1 MYILY
6 VPDFHIADC
15 IELLAKNSR
24 CYATHRK
31 TDHLVMQDDD
41 YKLYKYDIYK
51 HYLSQHHCGGEFMMT
66 NSAV

>member
-1 MYILY
+1 MYILN

-15 IELLAKNSR
+15 IELLAKKFKVLCNSS
-24 CYATHRK
+24 K

-51 HYLSQHHCGGEFMMT
+51 HYLSQHH
-66 NSAV
+66 

>member
-31 TDHLVMQDDD
+31 IDHLVMQDDD
-41 YKLYKYDIYK
+41 YKLYKTSMIFTNIIY
-51 HYLSQHHCGGEFMMT
+51 HSITEEGSL
-66 NSAV
+66 